1 MLSKQLIKVISLFS
15 AIIGALAAVPA
26 LIPLFTVFVILIMFI
41 VTAPFIILYLKNLK
55 LFSDLSVEKCAAI
68 GAISGAS
75 VFLGFS
81 IIFFPIGFLLNL
93 IFKIQSLILV
103 KVIFSNF
110 GFLMLMIFLMTL
122 TCAMFNTFA
131 GVSTAYFYQIFNTNK
146 K

>member
-15 AIIGALAAVPA
+15 AIIGALVAVPA

-41 VTAPFIILYLKNLK
+41 ITAPFIILYLKKLK
-55 LFSDLSVEKCAAI
+55 LFADLTVEKCAAI

-75 VFLGFS
+75 VFFGFS
-81 IIFFPIGFLLNL
+81 IIFFPIGFLFNL
-93 IFKIQSLILV
+93 IFKIQSLIWV

>member
-93 IFKIQSLILV
+93 IFKIQSLIWV